1 MEEPRTNEP
10 SRGLAQLVAASLK
23 YPIRAGLLSPLAMA
37 ATGLSLWQMAD
48 SLQKLAPGF
57 LALLIG
63 LLKLAGGLTGFAVL
77 VTAPGLLA
85 GTAAAPEKNGTDK
98 VSAKYLRDR
107 ADAIFKTG
115 LKAAAVTIWSF
126 LPLEIYFAL
135 LAKSRTTPSPW
146 LTAFLLLLSLVYFP
160 MALKMLA
167 GSGKL
172 MPPLLVSQVLEK
184 MVLFSKPYF
193 RALPIFWLLMIL
205 PLPGLL
211 LWRIPF
217 AGPLISSFLILY
229 LWFCAMYLLGV
240 SFDIKK
246 GDSEKNDE
254 DR

>member
-1 MEEPRTNEP
+1 
-10 SRGLAQLVAASLK
+10 
-23 YPIRAGLLSPLAMA
+23 
-37 ATGLSLWQMAD
+37 MAD
-48 SLQKLAPGF
+48 SLQKLVPGVP
-57 LALLIG
+57 AALIG

-77 VTAPGLLA
+77 VTAPGLLV
-85 GTAAAPEKNGTDK
+85 GMAADPEKSGTEK
-98 VSAKYLRDR
+98 VSVKYLRDR

-115 LKAAAVTIWSF
+115 LKTAAVTIWSF

-135 LAKSRTTPSPW
+135 LAKSRTTPSSW

-172 MPPLLVSQVLEK
+172 MPSLLVSQVLEK
-184 MVLFSKPYF
+184 MVLFSQPYF

-217 AGPLISSFLILY
+217 AGPVMASFLILY
-229 LWFCAMYLLGV
+229 LWFCAMYLLGA

-246 GDSEKNDE
+246 EIPEKSDE